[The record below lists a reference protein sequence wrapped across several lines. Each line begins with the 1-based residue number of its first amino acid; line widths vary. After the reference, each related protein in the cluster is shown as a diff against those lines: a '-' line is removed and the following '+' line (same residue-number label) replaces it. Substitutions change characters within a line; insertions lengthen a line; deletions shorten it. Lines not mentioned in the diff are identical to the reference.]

1 MNATIFTT
9 IIGGLLGGGIIGF
22 IEFLIRRKDAKDD
35 RNAEIIAAIKDLD
48 AKVDDGFARLD
59 AKIKDVE
66 EKVDERSAITARV
79 RILRFSDEMGEGR
92 RHSKDS
98 FDQALS
104 DIDYYEKYCSD
115 NPSFPNNKTVAT
127 IEHIKNNYAERL
139 EKHDFL

>member
-1 MNATIFTT
+1 MNVTIITT

-22 IEFLIRRKDAKDD
+22 IEFLIRRKDEKDD
-35 RNAEIIAAIKDLD
+35 RNAEIIAAIKQLD

-66 EKVDERSAITARV
+66 DKGDERSAVNARV
-79 RILRFSDEMGEGR
+79 RILRFSDEMVEGR

-104 DIDYYEKYCSD
+104 DIDYYEKYCSE
-115 NPSFPNNKTVAT
+115 NPLFPNNKTVAT
-127 IEHIKNNYAERL
+127 IEHIKNSYAERL